1 MRTSH
6 IAIKRMIADEKNKL
20 ADEQLFAS
28 RRYAAYLTDIA
39 EGLTGRYRRTLSLIH
54 ISEPT
59 RP

>member
-39 EGLTGRYRRTLSLIH
+39 AGEAIRR
-54 ISEPT
+54 
-59 RP
+59 